1 MLVCE
6 SFPRAALSLA
16 SEMLDETEALF
27 GAQLR
32 KQTDLWRRAQRSP
45 TPGTQARITRS
56 AIRRPTAKAGRCEAR
71 ACMIEGYGRGHAF
84 HPLAGPDFVW
94 AQEIT

>member
-6 SFPRAALSLA
+6 SSPRAAPSLA
-16 SEMLDETEALF
+16 SEVLDETEALF

-45 TPGTQARITRS
+45 TPGT
-56 AIRRPTAKAGRCEAR
+56 
-71 ACMIEGYGRGHAF
+71 H
-84 HPLAGPDFVW
+84 AGPHN
-94 AQEIT
+94 QERHPSSHSQSGQM